1 MSTMLFIVI
10 VAVRTENPL
19 LVVIRGNDF
28 QTIQE
33 DKLSSC
39 IIQLIH

>member
-19 LVVIRGNDF
+19 LVVINDF

-39 IIQLIH
+39 IIQLTH